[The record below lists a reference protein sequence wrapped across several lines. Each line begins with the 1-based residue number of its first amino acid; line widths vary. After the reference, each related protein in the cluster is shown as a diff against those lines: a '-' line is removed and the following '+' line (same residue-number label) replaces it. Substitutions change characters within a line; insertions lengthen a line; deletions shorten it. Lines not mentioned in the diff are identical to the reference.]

1 MGVFI
6 DPKVDWAFKRIFG
19 DKVLLIDFL
28 NSLLEGERV
37 ITELDYLNTER
48 VGLHKEQRKSVY
60 DLYCKTDTGEHIIVE
75 MQNRWQEFFED
86 RALYY
91 SACSIVEQGE
101 QGKWNFELTP
111 VYGIFFINF
120 LINKE
125 ETEHFCKDV
134 MLMDKHTGKVFSKKL
149 RQIYIELP
157 RFRKSETDCENF
169 FEYWIYN
176 LVNMKD
182 MNEIAFKDQ
191 NAIFGHLEEIASQ
204 ANLSKEDRQR
214 YRESWKLYN
223 DYFNTIE
230 SAEKKATEEGLAK
243 GLEEGLAKGLKEG
256 LAKGLEQGLEQGLAR
271 GLEQGLEQGRS
282 SEKMEIAKKMKAKG
296 QASDFIAD
304 ITGLTIEEIE
314 AL

>member
-37 ITELDYLNTER
+37 ITELDYLITER
-48 VGLHKEQRKSVY
+48 VGMYKEQRKSVY

-243 GLEEGLAKGLKEG
+243 GLKEG

-296 QASDFIAD
+296 QPTDFIAD
-304 ITGLTIEEIE
+304 ITGLSIEEIE
-314 AL
+314 KL